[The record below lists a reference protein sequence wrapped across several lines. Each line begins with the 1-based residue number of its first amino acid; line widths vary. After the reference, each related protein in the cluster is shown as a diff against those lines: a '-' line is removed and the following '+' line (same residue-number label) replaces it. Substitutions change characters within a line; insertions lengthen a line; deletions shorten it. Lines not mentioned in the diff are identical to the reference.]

1 MKKKKKRFYTKDN
14 SIYSNK
20 DIIRALSED
29 KLTNEQNSATII
41 KNEINKTYKETFA
54 KDAYQNI
61 EGGYGFNEGI
71 AQQGEKFLPTRGL
84 TWNFNRINEIYR
96 SQPLM
101 AKICNTKSYEMVK
114 AGIDLRSSTPPDKI
128 SKIEKELKNYDCT
141 ISDALNWGFVFG
153 LSACLIYLKGEL
165 NEESLKTPL
174 DMDLVTKSSFIGLK
188 TVIRWQGI
196 QPVGGEYVKPED
208 VDKGYAT
215 VDELGEPLYYE
226 VWFLNTTLKYKVH
239 RSRLIIFNCNKLP
252 GIENQVEQ
260 GAGVSEIERL
270 WLPLLNYLA
279 TINYVQNML
288 QISQQRVLFLSEAD
302 RIGLLS
308 VQGQKDF
315 ELAMKMIAK
324 NADINNMLVL
334 DQNDEYEYKSANF
347 SNVDKIINAA
357 QEDLAA
363 SANMPLNKLF
373 GKSPTGLNN
382 SSKENLT
389 DFYDYILRLQNIY
402 LRPAYE
408 KLIPII
414 YKSTYGSDIEEFT
427 FDFKSLFMP
436 DEQEKALII
445 DRKTR
450 PVEKSW
456 ESNGIRLYDYIQE
469 LREIGKV
476 CDCFTNI
483 TDETLVEI
491 EKNGLENA
499 RYCDFENGYIVN
511 GEFVADI
518 KRLKQI
524 YKGKMQKS
532 GKNKENIDERS
543 KKYEKN
549 VDNNNQND

>member
-1 MKKKKKRFYTKDN
+1 MKNKKVYDKNMT
-14 SIYSNK
+14 YSNE
-20 DIIRALSED
+20 DIIKALKNNNVEKIED
-29 KLTNEQNSATII
+29 SANII
-41 KNEINKTYKETFA
+41 KNEINNVYKNIIG
-54 KDAYQNI
+54 KDAYQNPI
-61 EGGYGFNEGI
+61 GGYGFNEGA
-71 AQQGEKFLPTRGL
+71 AQQGATFLPTRGL

-114 AGIDLRSSTPPDKI
+114 AGIDLRSEISPDRV
-128 SKIEKELKNYDCT
+128 SYLEKQLKQYDNSL
-141 ISDALNWGFVFG
+141 SDAANWGFTFG

-165 NEESLKTPL
+165 NEEALKTPL
-174 DMDLVTKSSFIGLK
+174 DMDLVTKNSFVGLK
-188 TVIRWQGI
+188 TVIRWQGL
-196 QPVGGEYVKPED
+196 QPIGDEYVKPDD

-215 VDELGEPLYYE
+215 VEELGEPLYYE
-226 VWFLNTTLKYKVH
+226 IWFLNTNIKYKVH

-252 GIENQVEQ
+252 GIESQIEQ
-260 GAGVSEIERL
+260 GAGVSEVERL

-308 VQGQKDF
+308 VQGQQDF
-315 ELAMKMIAK
+315 EMAMKLISK

-347 SNVDKIINAA
+347 SNVDKIINSA

-402 LRPAYE
+402 MRPAYE

-414 YKSTYGSDIEEFT
+414 YKSYYGEDIGAFT

-436 DEQEKALII
+436 DEQEKSLII

-450 PVEKSW
+450 PLQKAW
-456 ESNGIRLYDYIQE
+456 ETNAIRLYDYMQE
-469 LREIGKV
+469 LREIGKIS
-476 CDCFTNI
+476 DCFTNI
-483 TDETLVEI
+483 TDETIQELT
-491 EKNGLENA
+491 KKGLENA
-499 RYCDFENGYIVN
+499 RFCDFENGYIVN
-511 GEFVADI
+511 SEMITDI
-518 KRLKQI
+518 GQLKRMYKEKLKN
-524 YKGKMQKS
+524 KGKKS
-532 GKNKENIDERS
+532 
-543 KKYEKN
+543 
-549 VDNNNQND
+549 NNNENFEEKESKL